1 MVAKSVNAAA
11 VTSSIAPRRK
21 PGRPAKATPPTPELL
36 TEAIDAW
43 READAGLQE
52 ARDRSDAARAALVAA
67 LHGLGLS
74 GFVL

>member
-11 VTSSIAPRRK
+11 VATSSIAPRRK
-21 PGRPAKATPPTPELL
+21 PGRPARPTPERL